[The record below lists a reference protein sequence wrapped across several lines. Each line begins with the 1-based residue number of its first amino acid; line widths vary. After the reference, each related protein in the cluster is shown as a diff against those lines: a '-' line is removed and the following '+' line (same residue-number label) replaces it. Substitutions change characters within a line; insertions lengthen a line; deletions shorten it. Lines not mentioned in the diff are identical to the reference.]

1 MKENKYK
8 FERLT
13 PVDDIDLHVYEDA
26 IDYVFNNP
34 DVKNVAISGAYSA
47 GKSSVL
53 ASYKKKHDD
62 LSLLHISLAH
72 FRSPDQEDETEI
84 KESVL
89 EGKILNQLIHQIPSE
104 KIPQTNFRV
113 KKRISPKSVIK
124 RTVGVV
130 LLLVAV
136 TYFTCFEVWK
146 NYVDTL
152 PENWFKSILSLSTH
166 QYALMVDGVLVAGL
180 LSFVVY
186 ALINVQ
192 KNKNVFRKLSLQGN
206 EIEIF
211 EESNDSYFDK
221 YLNEVLY
228 LFENAD
234 ADVIVFEDMDRFNA
248 NRIFERL
255 REVNILA
262 NIQLQ
267 KEGKKALRFFYLL
280 RDDIFVSKDRT
291 KFFDYIIP
299 VVPVVDSSNS
309 YDQFISHFKEGG
321 LFDKFDESFLQG
333 LSLYIDDMRL
343 LKNIYNEFIIYYN
356 RLNTIELDCNKMLA
370 IIAYKNLFPRD
381 FANLQLNQGFVYTL
395 FNRKDEFIKS
405 EITEIKKA
413 IDEKQNRITFA
424 QKEHLISMRELN
436 AVFADKYLRNY
447 SWSQKNDN
455 DLSNFVMNY
464 LNENNKSKYTSRKQV
479 LEDKLNDNSDEL
491 YQEILNLEQ
500 EVIEIK
506 NKQLHQIITRDNIDT
521 IFSITSTNEIGKVTD
536 FNEIKS
542 SEYFNLLKYLIRNG
556 YIDETYSDHMTYF
569 YENSLSRIDKNF
581 LKSITDKKA
590 KEYTYK
596 LKNPKL
602 VVSRLRLVDF
612 DQEETLNFYLFTY
625 LLQTS
630 HIDYV
635 ERLIEQLKDTK
646 NFKFIGA
653 YFDTTSELPAYIK
666 HLNMR
671 WSEVFFT
678 ALNEQFLS
686 EKQIRRYS
694 ICSIYYSDDDIIE
707 LVNKDNCLCD
717 YISNTWDYLA
727 IDNPN
732 IDRLIHCFTL
742 LGVSFIGFNY
752 AEINKD
758 LFYAVYGES
767 LYEINAKNLQLIQR
781 EILGITN
788 EDDIFHKNYTLLYSN
803 PDSAITK
810 YVNQNINE
818 YFDVV
823 MQMSNRTIID
833 DENVAIAVLNNS
845 DLTDEHKHSYI
856 SDLRTIIIS
865 IKEIADNSLW
875 SLLLDADIIQYSENN
890 IMEYFNVLKLNEIV
904 ISYINRC
911 NIDLD
916 FSKVN
921 CDDDTKEKLFESII
935 KCDSIENLKYE
946 QILASLKF
954 YYDDFDIASISD
966 DKIEILINI
975 NIIRMTAD
983 NLEFMR
989 ENYPNQNS
997 YFIRKNIEKY
1007 VDIMDRSLFSQKE
1020 LLEILSW
1027 NVSDELKIKLLEFS
1041 NNEISVIGKNYST
1054 AVYLHILNNNLMKSD
1069 LMDLFLSFDQW
1080 NDSIRIKIFDY
1091 AVLNMSSIAN
1101 NPNSVSEKLKNDLFH
1116 SDRLNRDIKIELLIS
1131 MMPDI
1136 SENYIKELLPLL
1148 GLTNYLK
1155 IFDPRSRPKFEVN
1168 DENERLLT
1176 EFKRHHFIEDFS
1188 KSTNNSFKITRIK

>member
-1 MKENKYK
+1 MKSNMN
-8 FERLT
+8 L
-13 PVDDIDLHVYEDA
+13 
-26 IDYVFNNP
+26 
-34 DVKNVAISGAYSA
+34 GM
-47 GKSSVL
+47 
-53 ASYKKKHDD
+53 
-62 LSLLHISLAH
+62 
-72 FRSPDQEDETEI
+72 EI
-84 KESVL
+84 
-89 EGKILNQLIHQIPSE
+89 GQH
-104 KIPQTNFRV
+104 
-113 KKRISPKSVIK
+113 
-124 RTVGVV
+124 
-130 LLLVAV
+130 
-136 TYFTCFEVWK
+136 
-146 NYVDTL
+146 
-152 PENWFKSILSLSTH
+152 
-166 QYALMVDGVLVAGL
+166 
-180 LSFVVY
+180 
-186 ALINVQ
+186 
-192 KNKNVFRKLSLQGN
+192 
-206 EIEIF
+206 
-211 EESNDSYFDK
+211 
-221 YLNEVLY
+221 
-228 LFENAD
+228 
-234 ADVIVFEDMDRFNA
+234 
-248 NRIFERL
+248 
-255 REVNILA
+255 
-262 NIQLQ
+262 
-267 KEGKKALRFFYLL
+267 
-280 RDDIFVSKDRT
+280 
-291 KFFDYIIP
+291 
-299 VVPVVDSSNS
+299 
-309 YDQFISHFKEGG
+309 
-321 LFDKFDESFLQG
+321 
-333 LSLYIDDMRL
+333 
-343 LKNIYNEFIIYYN
+343 
-356 RLNTIELDCNKMLA
+356 
-370 IIAYKNLFPRD
+370 
-381 FANLQLNQGFVYTL
+381 
-395 FNRKDEFIKS
+395 
-405 EITEIKKA
+405 
-413 IDEKQNRITFA
+413 
-424 QKEHLISMRELN
+424 
-436 AVFADKYLRNY
+436 
-447 SWSQKNDN
+447 
-455 DLSNFVMNY
+455 
-464 LNENNKSKYTSRKQV
+464 KSKYTSRKQV

-542 SEYFNLLKYLIRNG
+542 SEYFDLLKYLIRNG
-556 YIDETYSDHMTYF
+556 YIDETYSDYMTYF

-678 ALNEQFLS
+678 ALNEQSLS

-758 LFYAVYGES
+758 LFYAVYEES

-890 IMEYFNVLKLNEIV
+890 IMEYFNVLKLNESV

-921 CDDDTKEKLFESII
+921 CDDDTKEKLFDSII
-935 KCDSIENLKYE
+935 KCNSIENLKYE
-946 QILASLKF
+946 QILAW
-954 YYDDFDIASISD
+954 D
-966 DKIEILINI
+966 
-975 NIIRMTAD
+975 
-983 NLEFMR
+983 
-989 ENYPNQNS
+989 
-997 YFIRKNIEKY
+997 
-1007 VDIMDRSLFSQKE
+1007 
-1020 LLEILSW
+1020 
-1027 NVSDELKIKLLEFS
+1027 VSDELKIKLLEFS
-1041 NNEISVIGKNYST
+1041 NNGISVIGKNYST
-1054 AVYLHILNNNLMKSD
+1054 AVYLHILNNSLMKSD
-1069 LMDLFLSFDQW
+1069 LMDLFSSFDQW
-1080 NDSIRIKIFDY
+1080 NDSVQRKIFDY
-1091 AVLNMSSIAN
+1091 AVLNISSITN
-1101 NPNSVSEKLKNDLFH
+1101 NPNSVSEKLKNNLFH

-1168 DENERLLT
+1168 EENERLLT

-1188 KSTNNSFKITRIK
+1188 KSTNNSFKLTRIK